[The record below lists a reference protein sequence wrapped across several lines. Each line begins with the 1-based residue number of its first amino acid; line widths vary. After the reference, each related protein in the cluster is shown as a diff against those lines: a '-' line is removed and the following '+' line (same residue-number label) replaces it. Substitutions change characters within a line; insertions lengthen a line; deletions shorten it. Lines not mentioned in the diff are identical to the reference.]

1 MELGL
6 ELGPE
11 LAWPE
16 PVTPYQVQGVDPD
29 YRLQRPSCRLVPRE
43 RDGAGGHSGV
53 WYGRSPR
60 SIPGCLCQNLLGK
73 LEGQVSRGH
82 SMSHTAPT
90 PQSAPWWP
98 RWPKPPSSIHRPL
111 AQVREA
117 YLQFMV
123 SVATMLR
130 KDMNLPN
137 DNSLV
142 EKEMAQ
148 VLALEAHLANVR
160 QGHAGR
166 RGLGAECHA
175 V

>member
-1 MELGL
+1 
-6 ELGPE
+6 
-11 LAWPE
+11 
-16 PVTPYQVQGVDPD
+16 
-29 YRLQRPSCRLVPRE
+29 
-43 RDGAGGHSGV
+43 
-53 WYGRSPR
+53 
-60 SIPGCLCQNLLGK
+60 
-73 LEGQVSRGH
+73 
-82 SMSHTAPT
+82 
-90 PQSAPWWP
+90 
-98 RWPKPPSSIHRPL
+98 
-111 AQVREA
+111 
-117 YLQFMV
+117 MV

-166 RGLGAECHA
+166 LGLGAECHA

>member
-1 MELGL
+1 
-6 ELGPE
+6 
-11 LAWPE
+11 
-16 PVTPYQVQGVDPD
+16 
-29 YRLQRPSCRLVPRE
+29 
-43 RDGAGGHSGV
+43 
-53 WYGRSPR
+53 
-60 SIPGCLCQNLLGK
+60 
-73 LEGQVSRGH
+73 
-82 SMSHTAPT
+82 MSHTTPT

-98 RWPKPPSSIHRPL
+98 RWPKPPSSIHHPL

-148 VLALEAHLANVR
+148 VLALEAHLAYVR

-166 RGLGAECHA
+166 LGLGAECHA